1 MKKSKKLLIA
11 GLIFVV
17 VILGIIFTFSIQYI
31 NMSNNLNNTKIA
43 VDTQWA
49 QVENVMQRR
58 ADLIPNLTRTVK
70 GSMKHEEKVF
80 GEIANARK
88 MFNNAKTPN
97 GKLKANEELN
107 NKTNILINAIHEN
120 YPTLAS
126 NQNVKNLMTEL
137 SGSENRIAV
146 ERKRYIEDVSYYNQK
161 VANFPTSMVASMKGM
176 HPITKFKASS
186 EGEKT
191 PVVDLED

>member
-176 HPITKFKASS
+176 HPITNFKASS

>member
-1 MKKSKKLLIA
+1 MKKNKKLLIFA
-11 GLIFVV
+11 LISIVI
-17 VILGIIFTFSIQYI
+17 ILGVIISVSVQYI
-31 NMSNNLNNTKIA
+31 KMSNNLNNTKIA

-80 GEIANARK
+80 GDIANARK
-88 MFNNAKTPN
+88 MLNDAKTPN
-97 GKLKANEELN
+97 SKLKANEELN
-107 NKTNILINAIHEN
+107 NKTNILLNAIHEN

-126 NQNVKNLMTEL
+126 NQNIKNLMTEL

-146 ERKRYIEDVSYYNQK
+146 ERKRYIEDVSYYNQE

-176 HPITKFKASS
+176 HPITNFKASS

-191 PVVDLED
+191 PVVNLED